1 MRAEP
6 CPAVARGC
14 RGAGLGAAPPPHMP
28 TPPAPHRRCPPTQ
41 TARDGDG
48 GCVELC
54 RTAGRAPLLAQ
65 PPPAPP
71 QRGALHGMG
80 GPSAGA
86 VGVKTGT
93 APPLPGSRFSF
104 FVCIFFSFF
113 PKHER
118 CRRGRRRW
126 GKGGGGRAAPR
137 VPSGRGRAV
146 PEPLWMLL
154 APGGMVVVQTRRA
167 EAGTTHHS
175 ADTAASLQPARR
187 SARSSPIFFVYPPP
201 THPIHAAPI
210 PALRAALGAGGGAAL
225 HLAHPSGLHSA
236 EKPRGCPPR
245 CLRPPRCLPPP
256 PPFVCVTAR
265 AEQ

>member
-1 MRAEP
+1 MGTGGAWS
-6 CPAVARGC
+6 C
-14 RGAGLGAAPPPHMP
+14 AGLQAGPRCSHSPPP
-28 TPPAPHRRCPPTQ
+28 PPPSAVPCTVW
-41 TARDGDG
+41 G
-48 GCVELC
+48 
-54 RTAGRAPLLAQ
+54 GRAQEPWALKQEPHPRFPDLAF
-65 PPPAPP
+65 
-71 QRGALHGMG
+71 LF
-80 GPSAGA
+80 
-86 VGVKTGT
+86 
-93 APPLPGSRFSF
+93 L
-104 FVCIFFSFF
+104 FVFFFSFF

-154 APGGMVVVQTRRA
+154 APGGVVVVQTRRA

-210 PALRAALGAGGGAAL
+210 PALRAVLGAGGGGGLLCIWPIPAGCIQQRNPAGVPPAA
-225 HLAHPSGLHSA
+225 SA
-236 EKPRGCPPR
+236 LPAA
-245 CLRPPRCLPPP
+245 CLPLLLLS
-256 PPFVCVTAR
+256 V
-265 AEQ
+265 

>member
-1 MRAEP
+1 MQP
-6 CPAVARGC
+6 PPPTCPPLPRPI
-14 RGAGLGAAPPPHMP
+14 GAAH
-28 TPPAPHRRCPPTQ
+28 PHRRPGMGTGGAWSCAGLQAGPRCSHSPPPPPPSAVPCTVW
-41 TARDGDG
+41 G
-48 GCVELC
+48 
-54 RTAGRAPLLAQ
+54 GRAQEPWALKQEPHPRFPDLAF
-65 PPPAPP
+65 
-71 QRGALHGMG
+71 LF
-80 GPSAGA
+80 
-86 VGVKTGT
+86 
-93 APPLPGSRFSF
+93 L
-104 FVCIFFSFF
+104 FVFFFSFF

-154 APGGMVVVQTRRA
+154 APGGVVVVQTRRA

-210 PALRAALGAGGGAAL
+210 PALRAVLGAGGGGGCFAFGPSQRAAF
-225 HLAHPSGLHSA
+225 SR
-236 EKPRGCPPR
+236 ETPRVSPP
-245 CLRPPRCLPPP
+245 LPPP
-256 PPFVCVTAR
+256 SPLPASPSSFCLCNR
-265 AEQ
+265 PC

>member
-1 MRAEP
+1 MGTGGAWS
-6 CPAVARGC
+6 C
-14 RGAGLGAAPPPHMP
+14 AGLQAGPRCSHSPPP
-28 TPPAPHRRCPPTQ
+28 PPPSAVPCTVW
-41 TARDGDG
+41 G
-48 GCVELC
+48 
-54 RTAGRAPLLAQ
+54 GRAQEPWALKQEPHPRFPDLAF
-65 PPPAPP
+65 
-71 QRGALHGMG
+71 LF
-80 GPSAGA
+80 
-86 VGVKTGT
+86 
-93 APPLPGSRFSF
+93 L
-104 FVCIFFSFF
+104 FVFFFSFF

-154 APGGMVVVQTRRA
+154 APGGVVVVQTRRA

-210 PALRAALGAGGGAAL
+210 PALRAVLGAGGGGGCFAFGPSQRAAF
-225 HLAHPSGLHSA
+225 SR
-236 EKPRGCPPR
+236 ETPRVSPP
-245 CLRPPRCLPPP
+245 LPPP
-256 PPFVCVTAR
+256 SPLPASPSPFCLCNR
-265 AEQ
+265 PC

>member
-1 MRAEP
+1 MGQGSVQP
-6 CPAVARGC
+6 PPPTCPPLPRPI
-14 RGAGLGAAPPPHMP
+14 GAAH
-28 TPPAPHRRCPPTQ
+28 PHRRPGMGTGGAWSCAGLQAGPRCSHSPPPPPPSAVPCTVW
-41 TARDGDG
+41 G
-48 GCVELC
+48 
-54 RTAGRAPLLAQ
+54 GRAQEPWALKQEPHPRFPDLAF
-65 PPPAPP
+65 
-71 QRGALHGMG
+71 LF
-80 GPSAGA
+80 
-86 VGVKTGT
+86 
-93 APPLPGSRFSF
+93 L
-104 FVCIFFSFF
+104 FVFFFSFF

-154 APGGMVVVQTRRA
+154 APGGVVVVQTRRA

-210 PALRAALGAGGGAAL
+210 PALRAVLGAGGGGGLLCIWPIPAGCIQQRNPAGVPPAA
-225 HLAHPSGLHSA
+225 SA
-236 EKPRGCPPR
+236 LPAA
-245 CLRPPRCLPPP
+245 CLPLPLLS
-256 PPFVCVTAR
+256 V
-265 AEQ
+265 

>member
-6 CPAVARGC
+6 CPAVGRGC

-65 PPPAPP
+65 PPPPP
-71 QRGALHGMG
+71 
-80 GPSAGA
+80 PSAVPCTVWGGRA
-86 VGVKTGT
+86 QEPWALKQE
-93 APPLPGSRFSF
+93 PHPRFPDLAF
-104 FVCIFFSFF
+104 LFLFVFFFSFF

-154 APGGMVVVQTRRA
+154 APGGVVVVQTRRA

-187 SARSSPIFFVYPPP
+187 V
-201 THPIHAAPI
+201 
-210 PALRAALGAGGGAAL
+210 LLL
-225 HLAHPSGLHSA
+225 PSL
-236 EKPRGCPPR
+236 C
-245 CLRPPRCLPPP
+245 PPP
-256 PPFVCVTAR
+256 PPTPNTRSPHPSPPCGTGGRGGGGGCFAFGPSQR
-265 AEQ
+265 AAFSRETPRVSPPLPPPSPLPASPSSFCLCNRPC

>member
-14 RGAGLGAAPPPHMP
+14 RGAGLGAAPPP
-28 TPPAPHRRCPPTQ
+28 TCPPLPRPIGAAHPHRRPGMGTGGAWSCAGLQAGPRCSHSPPPPPPSAVPCTVW
-41 TARDGDG
+41 G
-48 GCVELC
+48 
-54 RTAGRAPLLAQ
+54 GRAQEPWALKQEPHPRFPDLAF
-65 PPPAPP
+65 
-71 QRGALHGMG
+71 LF
-80 GPSAGA
+80 
-86 VGVKTGT
+86 
-93 APPLPGSRFSF
+93 L
-104 FVCIFFSFF
+104 FVFFFSFF

-154 APGGMVVVQTRRA
+154 APGGVVVVQTRRA

-187 SARSSPIFFVYPPP
+187 VLLLPSLCPPPP
-201 THPIHAAPI
+201 TPNTRSPHPSPPCGTGGRGGGCFAFGPSQ
-210 PALRAALGAGGGAAL
+210 RAAF
-225 HLAHPSGLHSA
+225 SR
-236 EKPRGCPPR
+236 ETPRVSPP
-245 CLRPPRCLPPP
+245 LPPP
-256 PPFVCVTAR
+256 SPLPASPSSFCLCNR
-265 AEQ
+265 PC

>member
-1 MRAEP
+1 MQP
-6 CPAVARGC
+6 PPPTCPPLPRPI
-14 RGAGLGAAPPPHMP
+14 GAAH
-28 TPPAPHRRCPPTQ
+28 PHRRPGMGTGGAWSCAGLQAGPRCSHSPPPPPPSAVPCTVW
-41 TARDGDG
+41 G
-48 GCVELC
+48 
-54 RTAGRAPLLAQ
+54 GRAQEPWALKQEPHPRFPDLAF
-65 PPPAPP
+65 
-71 QRGALHGMG
+71 LF
-80 GPSAGA
+80 
-86 VGVKTGT
+86 
-93 APPLPGSRFSF
+93 L
-104 FVCIFFSFF
+104 FVFFFSFF

-154 APGGMVVVQTRRA
+154 APGGVVVVQTRRA

-210 PALRAALGAGGGAAL
+210 PALRAVLGAGGGGGGCFAFGPSQRAAF
-225 HLAHPSGLHSA
+225 SR
-236 EKPRGCPPR
+236 ETPRVSPP
-245 CLRPPRCLPPP
+245 LPPP
-256 PPFVCVTAR
+256 SPLPASPSSFCLCNR
-265 AEQ
+265 PC

>member
-41 TARDGDG
+41 TARDGDW

-187 SARSSPIFFVYPPP
+187 V
-201 THPIHAAPI
+201 
-210 PALRAALGAGGGAAL
+210 LLL
-225 HLAHPSGLHSA
+225 PSL
-236 EKPRGCPPR
+236 C
-245 CLRPPRCLPPP
+245 PPP
-256 PPFVCVTAR
+256 PPTPNTRSPHPSPPCGTGGRGGGCFAFGPSQR
-265 AEQ
+265 AAFSRETPRVSPPLPPPSPLPASPSPFCLCNRPC